1 MPDWLPPVLV
11 FAGVLVGFFGSMM
24 GHKVTAGKNK
34 DDLQQAMIDQIQEER
49 NRLDHQLQEQREYHD
64 KQMTDQQERH
74 DKAVR
79 DLNVRITGFYVDKS
93 ASRRYISSLQ
103 AREAELVAH
112 ILLGNPP
119 PPPGASPEPP
129 DGYQP

>member
-1 MPDWLPPVLV
+1 MPEWLSPVLI
-11 FAGVLVGFFGSMM
+11 FAGVVIGVAGSLI
-24 GHKVTAGKNK
+24 GHRVVAKKNEG
-34 DDLQQAMIDQIQEER
+34 DLQQTLLDQVQEER
-49 NRLDHQLQEQREYHD
+49 NWQAQQLKEQREYHD
-64 KQMTDQQERH
+64 KKMDELQERH